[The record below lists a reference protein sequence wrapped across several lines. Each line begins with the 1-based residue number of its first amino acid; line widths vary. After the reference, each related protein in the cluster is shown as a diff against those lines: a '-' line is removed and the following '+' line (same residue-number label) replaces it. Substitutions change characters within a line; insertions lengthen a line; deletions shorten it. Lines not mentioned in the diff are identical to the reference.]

1 MLEHEGRR
9 THGYRSVYLDTPD
22 LASYRVA
29 GQRRRRRW
37 KVRSRSYLDTGGSW
51 LEVKTR
57 SARDVTTKVR
67 IPHADLESVLDGR
80 SRSSLR
86 RRSSLAAARSTG
98 VRARELRP
106 VLATSYD
113 RSTLLLPGDRPTR
126 VTIDTELGWTWLAG
140 RRLARPDRPGLAI
153 VETKGGSTPSAMDR
167 LLWARGHRPVSIS
180 KYGVGVAALHD
191 VPRLKWHRV
200 LARDLGVSRLD
211 DDVAD
216 LPAGVDDLVGADDVG
231 ELEDVRVDH
240 GQLAARDQLEQRRE
254 VSARS
259 GDGPALTLPRA
270 RSVSPRSA
278 TTSSRTPSV
287 GQQSPAAVDARGCPT
302 LSRTTSNFSVSRGDR
317 RQGVVDDVVGAELLE
332 EGGVARHSRR
342 P

>member
-1 MLEHEGRR
+1 MSIELLAPIGLDELVEQAALLERIDRKYVVPRAALRDLVAQAPPGTRVLEHEGRR
-9 THGYRSVYLDTPD
+9 THGYRSVYLDTAE

-67 IPHADLESVLDGR
+67 IPHADLESTAMDGPGQAFVDE
-80 SRSSLR
+80 
-86 RRSSLAAARSTG
+86 SLATAMVCG
-98 VRARELRP
+98 VRAGELRP
-106 VLATSYD
+106 VLATAYD

-126 VTIDTELGWTWLAG
+126 VTIDTALGWTWLAAPG
-140 RRLARPDRPGLAI
+140 ESARDLDRPGLAI

-200 LARDLGVSRLD
+200 LTRDLGV
-211 DDVAD
+211 
-216 LPAGVDDLVGADDVG
+216 
-231 ELEDVRVDH
+231 
-240 GQLAARDQLEQRRE
+240 
-254 VSARS
+254 
-259 GDGPALTLPRA
+259 GPKLT
-270 RSVSPRSA
+270 
-278 TTSSRTPSV
+278 
-287 GQQSPAAVDARGCPT
+287 
-302 LSRTTSNFSVSRGDR
+302 
-317 RQGVVDDVVGAELLE
+317 
-332 EGGVARHSRR
+332 
-342 P
+342 

>member
-1 MLEHEGRR
+1 MSLAHLEPIGLSELIERAALLERVDRKYVVPRAVLPTLFAAAPAGTRVLEHSDRR

-22 LASYRVA
+22 LVSYRTA

-37 KVRSRSYLDTGGSW
+37 KVRSRAYLDTGGSW

-67 IPHADLESVLDGR
+67 MPHPDLGTAAMDGPGR
-80 SRSSLR
+80 SFVDE
-86 RRSSLAAARSTG
+86 SLAAALVAG
-98 VRARELRP
+98 VRACELRP

-126 VTIDTELGWTWLAG
+126 VTVDTELGWTWLAAAG
-140 RRLARPDRPGLAI
+140 ASARDLDRPGLAI

-200 LARDLGVSRLD
+200 LARDLGVPTPGGCSRL
-211 DDVAD
+211 
-216 LPAGVDDLVGADDVG
+216 
-231 ELEDVRVDH
+231 
-240 GQLAARDQLEQRRE
+240 
-254 VSARS
+254 
-259 GDGPALTLPRA
+259 TRA
-270 RSVSPRSA
+270 
-278 TTSSRTPSV
+278 
-287 GQQSPAAVDARGCPT
+287 
-302 LSRTTSNFSVSRGDR
+302 
-317 RQGVVDDVVGAELLE
+317 
-332 EGGVARHSRR
+332 
-342 P
+342 

>member
-1 MLEHEGRR
+1 MNLAQLEAIGLAELIERASLLERVDRKYVVPRSVLPALIAAAPTATRVLEHSGRR

-22 LASYRVA
+22 LASYRTA

-37 KVRSRSYLDTGGSW
+37 KVRSRAYLDTGGSW

-67 IPHADLESVLDGR
+67 IPHPDLESAAIDGPGR
-80 SRSSLR
+80 SFVDD
-86 RRSSLAAARSTG
+86 SLAIALVSG

-113 RSTLLLPGDRPTR
+113 RSTLLLPGSRPTR
-126 VTIDTELGWTWLAG
+126 VTIDTELGWTWLASSG
-140 RRLARPDRPGLAI
+140 GSARDLDRPGLAI

-200 LARDLGVSRLD
+200 LARDLGV
-211 DDVAD
+211 
-216 LPAGVDDLVGADDVG
+216 
-231 ELEDVRVDH
+231 H
-240 GQLAARDQLEQRRE
+240 
-254 VSARS
+254 
-259 GDGPALTLPRA
+259 PR
-270 RSVSPRSA
+270 
-278 TTSSRTPSV
+278 
-287 GQQSPAAVDARGCPT
+287 
-302 LSRTTSNFSVSRGDR
+302 
-317 RQGVVDDVVGAELLE
+317 
-332 EGGVARHSRR
+332 
-342 P
+342 